1 MKLVAAFAFS
11 GLLAS
16 THAAAFIDQ
25 PVFLTSPIEAY
36 RPIEIS
42 IRHGVCDAFPE
53 LGAPIDVF
61 QVSPNKVQLFVS
73 GLHIMDPFFCL
84 GQIVTPTF
92 TLPPLRPGN
101 YQFELYIRNRA
112 SSLRPIYPGPVAQF
126 TVVGE
131 PISVPG
137 LNGFGTLALMLSLMV
152 AGFCGRRR

>member
-1 MKLVAAFAFS
+1 MV
-11 GLLAS
+11 
-16 THAAAFIDQ
+16 
-25 PVFLTSPIEAY
+25 P
-36 RPIEIS
+36 
-42 IRHGVCDAFPE
+42 
-53 LGAPIDVF
+53 
-61 QVSPNKVQLFVS
+61 
-73 GLHIMDPFFCL
+73 
-84 GQIVTPTF
+84 IVTPTF

-137 LNGFGTLALMLSLMV
+137 LNGVGTVALILSLMV